1 MAVTGHYQVKPST
14 WRAWQEGDV
23 MVTTTAAALLTA
35 AVGTAGA
42 FLRAWLRSRVQCR
55 QAREAS
61 RRDHVRC
68 LPPGS
73 RIVDLGER
81 GVIVEV
87 GGRAASAGRPD

>member
-1 MAVTGHYQVKPST
+1 
-14 WRAWQEGDV
+14 
-23 MVTTTAAALLTA
+23 MVTTTAAALVTA
-35 AVGTAGA
+35 AAGTAGA

-55 QAREAS
+55 QAREVS

-87 GGRAASAGRPD
+87 GGRTASAGRPADGWE